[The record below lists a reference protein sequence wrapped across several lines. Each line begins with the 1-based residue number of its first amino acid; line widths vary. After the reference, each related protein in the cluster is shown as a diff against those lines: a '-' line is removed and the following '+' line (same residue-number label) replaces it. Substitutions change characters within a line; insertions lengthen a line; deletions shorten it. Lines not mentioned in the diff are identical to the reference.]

1 MCNARLWNHAPCN
14 AIRGS
19 GLTCR
24 WIRRW
29 QHHAMWHVALW
40 SWYWIRQVAAPT
52 MWQVALG
59 WPAMEF
65 VQTSAILEF
74 YIWFRVWPYHR
85 SRCHSVASLRN
96 LIQIRPPS
104 AEKMTSCRFSR
115 WRISAIL
122 GSLKSPCTTSYRHIV
137 NRDYSSKLLSFWEN
151 RVFAN
156 WRQTDRQQ
164 TNKQTDEQM
173 DRPDAWSRS
182 LNKLLHAILA

>member
-1 MCNARLWNHAPCN
+1 MPLNSPLAAPCN
-14 AIRGS
+14 VTRSSVIMILNSPGGSTYNVAGGS
-19 GLTCR
+19 GMTCHG
-24 WIRRW
+24 IR
-29 QHHAMWHVALW
+29 
-40 SWYWIRQVAAPT
+40 PK
-52 MWQVALG
+52 
-59 WPAMEF
+59 
-65 VQTSAILEF
+65 SAILEF